1 MATYTRKT
9 VAIVAVAAVGFA
21 GCGVGE
27 SDPEPITRPADSE
40 ASLTATDSVGPA
52 IVRLGVP
59 QGWAHSTGGA
69 RAAAV
74 SAVSLTGEIA
84 RAGFITRG
92 DMIDLLATRRFAPD
106 LGVTTERQL
115 GDLAEALGAAEFVPP
130 EVAWAEVP
138 LTARVV
144 RSSEQVARVEVWS
157 VLVVASPDAGVPRQ
171 AWRTVVVDLA
181 WEQDDWKVDGWSAA
195 PGPTPALAAAT
206 AISTGGEVADVADW
220 PPADGTDSPA
230 DGGGGG

>member
-1 MATYTRKT
+1 
-9 VAIVAVAAVGFA
+9 
-21 GCGVGE
+21 
-27 SDPEPITRPADSE
+27 
-40 ASLTATDSVGPA
+40 
-52 IVRLGVP
+52 
-59 QGWAHSTGGA
+59 
-69 RAAAV
+69 
-74 SAVSLTGEIA
+74 
-84 RAGFITRG
+84 
-92 DMIDLLATRRFAPD
+92 
-106 LGVTTERQL
+106 
-115 GDLAEALGAAEFVPP
+115 
-130 EVAWAEVP
+130 
-138 LTARVV
+138 
-144 RSSEQVARVEVWS
+144 